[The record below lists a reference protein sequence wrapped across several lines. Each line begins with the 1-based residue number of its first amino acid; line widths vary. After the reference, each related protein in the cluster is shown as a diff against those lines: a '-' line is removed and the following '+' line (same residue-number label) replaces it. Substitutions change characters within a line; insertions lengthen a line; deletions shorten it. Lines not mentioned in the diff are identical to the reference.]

1 MGCWTSL
8 RGRATCYPV
17 LVVLVCLALGQHFHV
32 HGCGHSFYHDQAVAT
47 VQDYLH
53 YKPLTEQAVGKVTEP
68 VPHPSHCSS
77 DVFDADQL

>member
-17 LVVLVCLALGQHFHV
+17 LVVLVCLVLGQHFRV

-53 YKPLTEQAVGKVTEP
+53 YKPLTEQAVGKVQNLRHI
-68 VPHPSHCSS
+68 HPTA
-77 DVFDADQL
+77 VAQLIYLM